1 MSVLLIGF
9 NFNFLISI
17 FFQALVICV
26 RFFHRL
32 KFFYYNPPPIPVETI
47 KTNPYGVKN
56 FRKLID
62 SCTFKM
68 YGHWVKKGDNQN
80 RAALFEHVQRED
92 WRNQVSFDN
101 SWWHVPTLDTCAF
114 SEILCVHHVIK
125 ILCCWDGKTWF
136 QVACSDERSLNLQC
150 A

>member
-1 MSVLLIGF
+1 MYFINNYISEI
-9 NFNFLISI
+9 FLISNQKKPHI
-17 FFQALVICV
+17 YFYFFQASVICV

-47 KTNPYGVKN
+47 KLNPYGVKN

-62 SCTFKM
+62 GCTFKM

-92 WRNQVSFDN
+92 WRNQISFDN
-101 SWWHVPTLDTCAF
+101 S
-114 SEILCVHHVIK
+114 
-125 ILCCWDGKTWF
+125 
-136 QVACSDERSLNLQC
+136 
-150 A
+150 